1 MEENKKFNGYPDF
14 PNFIPDN
21 PIPPAPCMPP
31 IPPAPCMP
39 PVPSVVEGSDL
50 YEAMNNLSKRVNV
63 CISTYNDVM
72 ANCYETLKN
81 LERAGEANGA
91 YYNGCE
97 VWTEQG
103 YYADENAGYTI
114 THKANLDRHGQPIRI
129 KLHLPYN
136 NITNSGVYQSIF
148 DASMITYADKIFT
161 AQPNTI
167 GENNVSSQYYGV
179 CLQNGTPIN
188 GVENAALYTYGFTK
202 MGTLRVYQN
211 SVTVNQ
217 LLCDTV
223 MDSMGCSGVLIQ
235 NGEICADS
243 YFQNIPSYDVQTSRI
258 AIGQNTQTKEVIIL
272 CCGNTNSVNMAGLT
286 SKAVANIM
294 LGLGCTIAVEI
305 AEGANISMLDKGQ
318 MMFEPENDAVSQNN
332 CFFYISRRKFY
343 KNDFTEEL
351 GKLTQNYGQILW
363 ENFLQGKQIEQVR
376 DDLSAQIEN
385 VEEELQDH
393 IAEADATFVKKSGDT
408 MTGPLNMSGN
418 NVNNVSAVTSVNN
431 QQLNLFSDARVNLN
445 TSETGTVSN
454 MGKQLNDVAT
464 PQADTDAANKQYV
477 DSGLDEKVS
486 KAGDTMTGALNMSGN
501 DLNNVSAVSSSP
513 TVGLNLYS
521 DEGVYLN
528 NGSGIISANS
538 KRLQSVATPTSNTDG
553 ANKQYVDNS
562 ILNLKNEVDNTYLKL
577 SGGTMVGEIN
587 MNNSAIR
594 NVENPAQDG
603 DVANKLY
610 VDTVENSI
618 NDTISELTDR
628 VGDIENNVSGLS
640 NSVSSLNK
648 TVSNLQNSIN
658 QTNELVTNIL
668 NGTADIAYV
677 KKSGDTM
684 TGSLNM
690 SDNEI
695 KNVKTPT
702 DATDATNKEYVDNS
716 KASAVAESKEYT
728 DAEIEN
734 VDPSG
739 KYLPLTGGSL
749 SGPLNIGDINMDE
762 SGIVNLPKIV
772 GSTDGLSISSN
783 NVNISASGGDEN
795 NVNVSANGGAFT
807 AFGDTAV
814 LTANNSDVVVSA
826 NNGSIILSSG
836 TNVELNNGVG
846 GISANSKTINNV
858 ANPVV
863 NTDAA
868 NKQYVDDLTENVL
881 SEAKEYTDSHSGD
894 GSTSSVVTAGSGISQ
909 PNVVMCIQPIISG
922 NNSGAIFTA
931 NIKANEGVSIGGSGE
946 KYFTASMTVQITAG
960 TPPADA
966 TFNNIP
972 CTGYYETLESMNS
985 YAGYASV
992 KFVDNK
998 ITINC
1003 KFAGNSPS
1011 NGLTQLFL
1019 NGFARRAST

>member
-1 MEENKKFNGYPDF
+1 MEKNKKCNCYPDF
-14 PNFIPDN
+14 PNFIPDK
-21 PIPPAPCMPP
+21 P

-39 PVPSVVEGSDL
+39 PVPSVVEGCDL

-72 ANCYETLKN
+72 ANCYKTLKN

-91 YYNGCE
+91 YYNNCE

-114 THKANLDRHGQPIRI
+114 THKANIDRHGQPIRI

-136 NITNSGVYQSIF
+136 NITNSGVYQNIF

-167 GENNVSSQYYGV
+167 GENDVSSQYYGV

-188 GVENAALYTYGFTK
+188 GVKNAALYTYGFTK

-223 MDSMGCSGVLIQ
+223 VDSMGCSGVLIQ

-258 AIGQNTQTKEVIIL
+258 AIGQNAQTKEVIIL

-294 LGLGCTIAVEI
+294 LGLGCTIAVEV
-305 AEGANISMLDKGQ
+305 AEGANISMLNKGQ
-318 MMFEPENDAVSQNN
+318 MMFEPENDSVAQNN

-376 DDLSAQIEN
+376 DDLSEQIEN

-393 IAEADATFVKKSGDT
+393 IAEADATYVKKSGDT

-418 NVNNVSAVTSVNN
+418 NVNDVSAVTSVNN

-501 DLNNVSAVSSSP
+501 NLNNVSAVSSSP
-513 TVGLNLYS
+513 AVGLNLYS

-577 SGGTMVGEIN
+577 SGGTMAGEIN
-587 MNNSAIR
+587 MNNIAIR
-594 NVENPAQDG
+594 NVANPARDG

-640 NSVSSLNK
+640 ASVSTLNT
-648 TVSNLQNSIN
+648 TVSNLQNSVN
-658 QTNELVTNIL
+658 ETNELVTNIL
-668 NGTADIAYV
+668 NGTADIAYI

-684 TGSLNM
+684 TGALNM
-690 SDNEI
+690 SYNEI
-695 KNVKTPT
+695 NNSAGIVNTYSLPLSIAINGDAPAPVNIHATGGIYLNPDLNSTGTMNINASNSKITNVKTPT
-702 DATDATNKEYVDNS
+702 NT
-716 KASAVAESKEYT
+716 
-728 DAEIEN
+728 
-734 VDPSG
+734 
-739 KYLPLTGGSL
+739 
-749 SGPLNIGDINMDE
+749 
-762 SGIVNLPKIV
+762 
-772 GSTDGLSISSN
+772 
-783 NVNISASGGDEN
+783 
-795 NVNVSANGGAFT
+795 
-807 AFGDTAV
+807 
-814 LTANNSDVVVSA
+814 
-826 NNGSIILSSG
+826 
-836 TNVELNNGVG
+836 
-846 GISANSKTINNV
+846 
-858 ANPVV
+858 
-863 NTDAA
+863 TDAA
-868 NKQYVDDLTENVL
+868 NKQYVDDLAESVL
-881 SEAKEYTDSHSGD
+881 SEAKKYTDSHSGED
-894 GSTSSVVTAGSGISQ
+894 STPYVVTAGSGLSQ
-909 PNVVMCIQPIISG
+909 ANVVMCIQPVISG
-922 NNSGAIFTA
+922 ENSGSVFNA
-931 NIKANEGVSIGGSGE
+931 NIKANQGVDIEAIGAN
-946 KYFTASMTVQITAG
+946 YFTASMTVPITAG
-960 TPPADA
+960 TPPAGA
-966 TFNNIP
+966 TFNNIA

-985 YAGYASV
+985 YVGYASV
-992 KFVDNK
+992 KFVDNNL
-998 ITINC
+998 TINC
-1003 KFAGNSPS
+1003 TFAGSSPS

-1019 NGFARRAST
+1019 NGFARRANA